1 MFVMPSLPQ
10 NKEKLTGCSCRVIH
24 LCFSKW
30 SLKKKMLYAVWNKF
44 LYVRRILTSYEKKGP
59 FYCFQKQNK
68 ASSQPLGGKSAMYC
82 AVYFC
87 KAENPASCKQCR
99 IPWSTVLYQLMLQV
113 YTAVQIFDKGL
124 CLSTSSWM
132 AKKTALVAGWLG
144 KWGWR
149 ENLSYFTDERKILT
163 LWKST
168 QR

>member
-1 MFVMPSLPQ
+1 
-10 NKEKLTGCSCRVIH
+10 
-24 LCFSKW
+24 
-30 SLKKKMLYAVWNKF
+30 MLYAVWNKF

-99 IPWSTVLYQLMLQV
+99 IPWSTVLYQLMLQA
-113 YTAVQIFDKGL
+113 YTAVQFFDKGL

-132 AKKTALVAGWLG
+132 AKRTALVAGWLG
-144 KWGWR
+144 KGLVWEFVILHWWKK
-149 ENLSYFTDERKILT
+149 NSDAVKINSKIICTFLLKMSYINAIAAWFQSHK
-163 LWKST
+163 
-168 QR
+168 